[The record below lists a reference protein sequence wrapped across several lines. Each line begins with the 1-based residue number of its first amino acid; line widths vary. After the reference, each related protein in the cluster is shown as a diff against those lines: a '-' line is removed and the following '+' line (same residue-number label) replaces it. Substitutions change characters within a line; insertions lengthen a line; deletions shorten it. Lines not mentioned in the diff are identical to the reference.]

1 MAEETA
7 KETTLPDAAK
17 KAKKRRTSGGR
28 RHITVSVE
36 AHRLLLESA
45 AEFGVTAAEYGSSC
59 IRYFAERGLDP
70 MKNQER
76 EGIAIQRRLG
86 EVEELVVKLGN
97 RLFGWLTQHEKNV
110 NRSAEYLHRDL
121 FGFLRGHEKSL
132 FSYLE
137 TQASHVHEHLSD
149 QEELFL
155 LPLMRELLLTNVEA
169 LYGRRLGEQIMLK
182 VLGRDLSEYPS
193 KHQEFNQ
200 RRDADMKQ
208 RLDAFISKL
217 IPPLPAGKN
226 APPLTPVPER
236 PNLTGKADPK
246 AAKAA
251 VETEPKTPS
260 PETF

>member
-1 MAEETA
+1 MTPN
-7 KETTLPDAAK
+7 TVDSPPDHQK
-17 KAKKRRTSGGR
+17 RKRRLSSARKQVYLT
-28 RHITVSVE
+28 HE
-36 AHRLLLESA
+36 AHGLMVPA
-45 AEFGVTAAEYGSSC
+45 ATALGVTASEYASAA
-59 IRYFAERGLDP
+59 ITYFAQRGLDP
-70 MKNQER
+70 VKNQER

-110 NRSAEYLHRDL
+110 NRSAEYLHRGL

-137 TQASHVHEHLSD
+137 TQGNHVHEHLSD

-182 VLGRDLSEYPS
+182 VLGRDLAEYPS

-217 IPPLPAGKN
+217 LPPLPPGKT

-236 PNLTGKADPK
+236 PHLTGKADPK

-260 PETF
+260 AETF